1 MTPLRQRLIEKL
13 RLKNYSVRTQQAYV
27 AAVAH
32 FARHFGRSP
41 DQLGAAEIH
50 QWQLHLRDE
59 RQCSWSGYNI
69 AMCGLRF
76 FYREVLE
83 REELIPRLA
92 YMRREKTLP
101 VVPSPEEVRRF
112 LDAVEDDRCR
122 MLLSVAYACGLLS
135 SGSHSAG
142 SVGHRQPADG
152 GPCPARQREEGPLRD
167 PLAGAARDAASL
179 LARVQ
184 APTAALSLAEGSWQ
198 ASERDHYSEAV
209 SAHLRKG
216 RPGQEAHPTHPPPRL
231 CHASAGERNQHSCRP
246 NVARSSQCEDDRDL
260 HTRLDRGHC
269 SRGQSSGPFTRE
281 TALLSGVQGWFRRSR
296 SPRSSAMSDR
306 SSSRIGL

>member
-50 QWQLHLRDE
+50 QWQLHLRDV

-122 MLLSVAYACGLLS
+122 MLLSVAYACGLRLLEATRKS
-135 SGSHSAG
+135 PTSTASGWWSMSGSG
-142 SVGHRQPADG
+142 R
-152 GPCPARQREEGPLRD
+152 ARK
-167 PLAGAARDAASL
+167 
-179 LARVQ
+179 
-184 APTAALSLAEGSWQ
+184 TA
-198 ASERDHYSEAV
+198 
-209 SAHLRKG
+209 
-216 RPGQEAHPTHPPPRL
+216 T
-231 CHASAGERNQHSCRP
+231 
-246 NVARSSQCEDDRDL
+246 
-260 HTRLDRGHC
+260 
-269 SRGQSSGPFTRE
+269 
-281 TALLSGVQGWFRRSR
+281 
-296 SPRSSAMSDR
+296 
-306 SSSRIGL
+306 

>member
-1 MTPLRQRLIEKL
+1 MPE
-13 RLKNYSVRTQQAYV
+13 NYYSVRTQQAYV

-122 MLLSVAYACGLLS
+122 MLLSVAYACGLRLLEATRLEVS
-135 SGSHSAG
+135 DIDSERMVVHVRLGKGKKDRYVPIPARIEGDLRAWVGARLLTGALHSGWLFPGRKPGSHLTTRA
-142 SVGHRQPADG
+142 VRLQV
-152 GPCPARQREEGPLRD
+152 R
-167 PLAGAARDAASL
+167 GAADRAGVT
-179 LARVQ
+179 RI
-184 APTAALSLAEGSWQ
+184 P
-198 ASERDHYSEAV
+198 V
-209 SAHLRKG
+209 SPHKLR
-216 RPGQEAHPTHPPPRL
+216 
-231 CHASAGERNQHSCRP
+231 
-246 NVARSSQCEDDRDL
+246 
-260 HTRLDRGHC
+260 HTYA
-269 SRGQSSGPFTRE
+269 
-281 TALLSGVQGWFRRSR
+281 TALLAAGADIREVQELLGH
-296 SPRSSAMSDR
+296 
-306 SSSRIGL
+306 SRIDTTTIYAACLPQRLRAAVDRL

>member
-50 QWQLHLRDE
+50 QWQLHLRDV

-122 MLLSVAYACGLLS
+122 MLLSIAYACGLRLLEAIRLEVSDIDSERMVVHVRLGKGKKDRYVTLS
-135 SGSHSAG
+135 PVLLEMLRAYWRQYRPQRLLFPSPKDPGKPLNATTIQKQCQRICVKAG
-142 SVGHRQPADG
+142 LGKKLTPRTLRHAFATHLLENGTNIRVVQTLLGHRSVKTTETYTHVSTEAI
-152 GPCPARQREEGPLRD
+152 
-167 PLAGAARDAASL
+167 AA
-179 LARVQ
+179 V
-184 APTAALSLAEGSWQ
+184 
-198 ASERDHYSEAV
+198 V
-209 SAHLRKG
+209 S
-216 RPGQEAHPTHPPPRL
+216 P
-231 CHASAGERNQHSCRP
+231 
-246 NVARSSQCEDDRDL
+246 
-260 HTRLDRGHC
+260 LDRL
-269 SRGQSSGPFTRE
+269 PE
-281 TALLSGVQGWFRRSR
+281 KRR
-296 SPRSSAMSDR
+296 P
-306 SSSRIGL
+306 